1 MPSLP
6 EIIEKLSVLVTTSA
20 TISVMFTGG
29 VIVIIKDW
37 RASLLA
43 METQYVIVGL
53 LLASEIRMELALI
66 KTLVGTL
73 LCLILYLTA
82 RAVDWSRAAPPPA
95 VPKDTEVDKEAPAP
109 LPQSVLPTEF
119 PFRFLAAALVMF
131 VAYGAAVSFPLPDV
145 SDAISLAS
153 YTLAALGLLAMGLT
167 DEPFKAGL
175 GLLTFVSAFELFYTV
190 LEPSLTVVG
199 FLGLSN
205 FLIALAI
212 AYLVVARVSTPDL
225 ESVEKRS

>member
-1 MPSLP
+1 MPTLP
-6 EIIEKLSVLVTTSA
+6 EIVEKLSVLVTTSA

-43 METQYVIVGL
+43 MEIQYIIVGL

-82 RAVDWSRAAPPPA
+82 RAVDWSRRAPLEAAPEDA
-95 VPKDTEVDKEAPAP
+95 GSDAAPRAA
-109 LPQSVLPTEF
+109 LAQSVLPTEF
-119 PFRFLAAALVMF
+119 PFRLLAAALVMF
-131 VAYGAAVSFPLPDV
+131 VAYGAALSFPLPDV
-145 SDAISLAS
+145 GDAISLAS
-153 YTLAALGLLAMGLT
+153 YALAALGLLAMGLT

-175 GLLTFVSAFELFYTV
+175 GLLTFVSAFELFYTI

-212 AYLVVARVSTPDL
+212 AYLVVARVSTADL
-225 ESVEKRS
+225 ESAGKKP